1 MNTKKIAVLINASP
15 RQEDGTYETMRMTVG
30 LTLRNPDVYLFLLS
44 GAMEGLQHMDA
55 PAGHESPFLAH
66 LSAFLDLGCPV
77 IVERGALPG
86 AEGLAVKARAQM
98 WSREEIILFV
108 SQCQTVI
115 IQQDRSSCSPGL
127 DPSTEMRSF
136 YLDLSS
142 WHEDRKGFPISLGDP
157 LPRILHLSTRDQGEL
172 FREVIHS
179 QTRRHQVTVVLSE
192 NGSSARSDVAGHMFE
207 VTFEDRGD
215 DTGHPHRRIGYG
227 ELLDLIFQHETVIC
241 W

>member
-1 MNTKKIAVLINASP
+1 MLIDASP
-15 RQEDGTYETMRMTVG
+15 CQEDGTHETVRMTVG

-44 GAMEGLQHMDA
+44 GAMEGLQQMNA
-55 PAGHESPFLAH
+55 PADHESAFRVH

-77 IVERGALPG
+77 IVEREALPG
-86 AEGLAVKARAQM
+86 AEELAIKARAQI

-115 IQQDRSSCSPGL
+115 VQQGRSSWRRGP
-127 DPSTEMRSF
+127 DPFIDIRPF
-136 YLDLSS
+136 YPDLSS
-142 WHEDRKGFPISLGDP
+142 WHEDRSGLSISPGDP
-157 LPRILHLSTRDQGEL
+157 PPRILHLLIHDQGEL

-179 QTRRHQVTVVLSE
+179 QRRRHQVTVVLSQ
-192 NGSSARSDVAGHMFE
+192 NGSPARGDVAEGMFE
-207 VTFEDRGD
+207 VISEDRGD
-215 DTGHPHRRIGYG
+215 DTGHAHRRIDYG